1 MTECDGIAHGREM
14 EPRDGAASRSHETEP
29 ADLGEPLS
37 IPPFGQADLSNCELE
52 QIHLAQSIQPHGALL
67 MMREADGVVV
77 LASANAAEFL
87 GLHAPVIGR
96 RLVDLAPALAEA
108 ISPQLREPLDII
120 PHAVRC
126 RIGGRA
132 YDVLVHRPP
141 GEGVVIELERAG
153 ATFPLGTHLEKALQ
167 TILGAPSLRALCD
180 EAARIYKSITGYDR
194 VMIYRFDELGHGQV
208 FSEQREPELEP
219 YLGNRYPASDIP
231 QIARRLY
238 QRNRIRVLVD
248 VGYEPVPLEPR
259 PSPISGQDLDM
270 SLCGLRSMSPI
281 HIQYLKNMG
290 VGATLVASLMVGGK
304 LWGLV
309 ACHHYVPR
317 SVSFEVRAVCELLAE
332 AIATRIAALE
342 SFVQAQAE
350 LSVRRLEQRMIEAI
364 AREGDWRMALFDNSQ
379 ALLTPVGASGAAL
392 LYEGQILTTGD
403 VPGTPDLREIGAW
416 LDSKPREAL
425 YTTAALGSELPAFTR
440 LASVAS
446 GLVAAPVS
454 HSPGE
459 YLIWFRPERVRTV
472 TWGGDPLKPVL
483 VGATPQDLSP
493 RRSFAKW
500 HQLVEGTSDSWTSA
514 DLTAARLISDTVT
527 DVVLQFRAVSFLI
540 AQHQLDSV
548 RSQVLVSDQP
558 VIIADARGR
567 VLVCNAAFNRM
578 LPSSRAELVTMHD
591 LPPLFEEAGEVR
603 FRVAE
608 LADQHRTWRGE
619 VRLVAGNGE
628 TRLLLVRAD
637 PVFSSPGKVLGFVL
651 LFMDLTERKAAE
663 SARSRFQESVV
674 DRNALFSAKLDPKAD
689 HIYRTLLSP
698 VMENAQL
705 AALEIS
711 DGLDTTRMADMLGS
725 VQASVYRTAEV
736 LAHLASHA
744 AGSDDGSQ
752 EPDGT

>member
-1 MTECDGIAHGREM
+1 M
-14 EPRDGAASRSHETEP
+14 
-29 ADLGEPLS
+29 GEPLS

-52 QIHLAQSIQPHGALL
+52 QIHLAQSIQPHGVLL
-67 MMREADGVVV
+67 MMRESDGVVV
-77 LASANAAEFL
+77 QASANAATFL
-87 GLHAPVIGR
+87 GLAEPVLGR
-96 RLVDLAPALAEA
+96 RVADIAPELAEA
-108 ISPQLREPLDII
+108 IGPHLGEALDTI

-126 RIGGRA
+126 RTGGQA
-132 YDVLVHRPP
+132 YDVLLHRPP
-141 GEGVVIELERAG
+141 GEGVIIELERAG
-153 ATFPLGTHLEKALQ
+153 ATFPISARLEKALQ
-167 TILGAPSLRALCD
+167 TILGSPSLRSLCD

-194 VMIYRFDELGHGQV
+194 VMIYRFDEQGHGQV
-208 FSEQREPELEP
+208 FSEQREPDLEP

-238 QRNRIRVLVD
+238 QRNRVRVLVD
-248 VGYEPVPLEPR
+248 VGYAPVPLLPR
-259 PSPISGQDLDM
+259 VSPISGTDLDM
-270 SLCGLRSMSPI
+270 SLCSLRSMSPI
-281 HIQYLKNMG
+281 HIQYLQNMG

-317 SVSFEVRAVCELLAE
+317 IVSFEVRAVCELLAE
-332 AIATRIAALE
+332 AIATRVAALE

-379 ALLTPVGASGAAL
+379 ALLVPVSATGAAL
-392 LYEGQILTTGD
+392 LYEGQILTTGE
-403 VPGTPDLREIGAW
+403 VPGTPDLRAIGAW
-416 LDSKPREAL
+416 LDDKPRVPL
-425 YTTAALGSELPAFTR
+425 YATSALGAEMPEFSR
-440 LASVAS
+440 LAAVAS
-446 GLVAAPVS
+446 GILATPVS

-500 HQLVEGTSDSWTSA
+500 HQLVEGTCDSWTSA

-540 AQHQLDSV
+540 AQHQLDTV
-548 RSQVLVSDQP
+548 RGQVLVSDQP
-558 VIIADARGR
+558 VVIADAGGR
-567 VLVCNAAFNRM
+567 ILLCNAAFDRM
-578 LPSSRAELVTMHD
+578 LPRPGGALAAIADLV
-591 LPPLFEEAGEVR
+591 PLFADSDEVR
-603 FRVAE
+603 QRIDDLV
-608 LADQHRTWRGE
+608 DHHRTWRGE
-619 VRLVAGNGE
+619 VRLSVGE
-628 TRLLLVRAD
+628 DEPRLLLVRAD
-637 PVFSSPGKVLGFVL
+637 PVFSSPGRVLGFVL

-663 SARSRFQESVV
+663 SARNRFQESVV
-674 DRNALFSAKLDPKAD
+674 DRNVLFSARLEPKAD
-689 HIYRTLLSP
+689 QIYRALLSP

-705 AALEIS
+705 AALEIT
-711 DGLDTTRMADMLGS
+711 DGLDTTRMAEMLGS

-744 AGSDDGSQ
+744 ALSEDSDKD
-752 EPDGT
+752 

>member
-1 MTECDGIAHGREM
+1 M
-14 EPRDGAASRSHETEP
+14 
-29 ADLGEPLS
+29 GEPLS

-67 MMREADGVVV
+67 MMRESDGIVVQ
-77 LASANAAEFL
+77 ASANAATFL
-87 GLHAPVIGR
+87 GFAEPVLGR
-96 RLVDLAPALAEA
+96 AVADLAPQLAEA
-108 ISPQLREPLDII
+108 IAPQLAEPLDTI

-126 RIGGRA
+126 RFGGQA
-132 YDVLVHRPP
+132 WDVLLHRPP
-141 GEGVVIELERAG
+141 GEGVIIEIERAG
-153 ATFPLGTHLEKALQ
+153 ETLPLAAQIEKALQ
-167 TILGAPSLRALCD
+167 AILGSPSLRALCD
-180 EAARIYKSITGYDR
+180 ETARIYKSITGYDR
-194 VMIYRFDELGHGQV
+194 VMVYRFDELGHGQV

-238 QRNRIRVLVD
+238 QRNRVRVLVD
-248 VGYEPVPLEPR
+248 VGYDPVPLVPR
-259 PSPISGQDLDM
+259 VSPISGTDLDM
-270 SLCGLRSMSPI
+270 SLCTLRSMSPI

-317 SVSFEVRAVCELLAE
+317 IVSFEARAVCELLAE
-332 AIATRIAALE
+332 AIATRVAALE

-379 ALLTPVGASGAAL
+379 ALLVPVNATGAAL
-392 LYEGQILTTGD
+392 LYEGQILTTGE
-403 VPGTPDLREIGAW
+403 VPGTPDLRAIGAW
-416 LDSKPREAL
+416 LDGKPRVPL
-425 YTTAALGSELPAFTR
+425 YATSALGAEMPDFSRFA
-440 LASVAS
+440 AVAS
-446 GLVAAPVS
+446 GILATPVS
-454 HSPGE
+454 PSPGE

-472 TWGGDPLKPVL
+472 TWGGDPLKPVE
-483 VGATPQDLSP
+483 VGASPKDLSP

-500 HQLVEGTSDSWTSA
+500 HQLVEGTCDSWTSA

-540 AQHQLDSV
+540 AQHQLDTV

-558 VIIADARGR
+558 AVIADKDGGI
-567 VLVCNAAFNRM
+567 LLCNAAFNRL
-578 LPSSRAELVTMHD
+578 LPPKQSELGTIHD
-591 LPPLFEEAGEVR
+591 LVPLFHDS
-603 FRVAE
+603 AE
-608 LADQHRTWRGE
+608 MRQRIVDLTGAHRTWRGE
-619 VRLVAGNGE
+619 VHLSAGQSE
-628 TRLLLVRAD
+628 PRQMLVRAD
-637 PVFSSPGKVLGFVL
+637 PVFSSPGRVLGFVL

-663 SARSRFQESVV
+663 SARNRFQESVV
-674 DRNALFSAKLDPKAD
+674 DRNVLFSTRLDPKAD
-689 HIYRTLLSP
+689 QIYRTLLSP

-705 AALEIS
+705 AALEIT
-711 DGLDTTRMADMLGS
+711 DGLDTNRMAEMLGS

-744 AGSDDGSQ
+744 ARAEDTGKTPGDDTAGGQ
-752 EPDGT
+752 TQGDTPPGRVN

>member
-1 MTECDGIAHGREM
+1 
-14 EPRDGAASRSHETEP
+14 
-29 ADLGEPLS
+29 LGEPLS

-52 QIHLAQSIQPHGALL
+52 QIHLAQSIQPHGAL
-67 MMREADGVVV
+67 MMIRESDGLVVQ
-77 LASANAAEFL
+77 ASANAAAFL
-87 GLHAPVIGR
+87 GLDEPVLDR
-96 RLVDLAPALAEA
+96 RLAEVVPELTAAIAPHLDEAL
-108 ISPQLREPLDII
+108 DTI
-120 PHAVRC
+120 PNAVRV
-126 RIGGRA
+126 RIGGGT
-132 YDVLVHRPP
+132 YDVLLHRPP
-141 GEGVVIELERAG
+141 GEGLVIELERAG
-153 ATFPLGTHLEKALQ
+153 AVFPLATEIEKALQ
-167 TILGAPSLRALCD
+167 VVLGSPSLRALCD

-238 QRNRIRVLVD
+238 QRNRVRVLVD
-248 VGYEPVPLEPR
+248 VAYTPVPLEPLT
-259 PSPISGQDLDM
+259 SPVSGTDLDM
-270 SLCGLRSMSPI
+270 SLCSLRSMSPI

-317 SVSFEVRAVCELLAE
+317 IVSFEVRAVCELLAE
-332 AIATRIAALE
+332 AIATRVAALE

-379 ALLTPVGASGAAL
+379 ALLVPVNATGAAL
-392 LYEGQILTTGD
+392 LYEGQILTTGE
-403 VPGTPDLREIGAW
+403 VPGTPDLRAIGAW
-416 LDSKPREAL
+416 LDSKPQVPL
-425 YTTAALGSELPAFTR
+425 YATSALGAERPDFSRVA
-440 LASVAS
+440 AVAS
-446 GLVAAPVS
+446 GLVATPVS

-500 HQLVEGTSDSWTSA
+500 HQLVEGTCDSWTAA

-527 DVVLQFRAVSFLI
+527 DVVLQFRAVSVLI
-540 AQHQLDSV
+540 AQHQLDTV

-558 VIIADARGR
+558 VIIADATGGI
-567 VLVCNAAFNRM
+567 LLCNAAFNRL
-578 LPSSRAELVTMHD
+578 LPLTRGKLASIDD
-591 LPPLFEEAGEVR
+591 LGPLFVEADEVR
-603 FRVAE
+603 QRITD
-608 LADQHRTWRGE
+608 LAAQHRTWRGE
-619 VRLVAGNGE
+619 VQLAVGQGDP
-628 TRLLLVRAD
+628 RLLLVRAD

-663 SARSRFQESVV
+663 SVRSRFHESVV
-674 DRNALFSAKLDPKAD
+674 DRSALYSARLEPKAD
-689 HIYRTLLSP
+689 HLYRTLLSP
-698 VMENAQL
+698 VVENAQL

-711 DGLDTTRMADMLGS
+711 DGLDTTRMAEMLGS

-736 LAHLASHA
+736 LAHLAAHA
-744 AGSDDGSQ
+744 ARSEDGD
-752 EPDGT
+752 ET